1 MKPGRLSETFV
12 LIVSL
17 FMLTPIVSVIIMAFS
32 EAGTFTVSLHG
43 LSLTWFRAFFNSKVF
58 TDGFML
64 SLWLGLATSIIA
76 TTLGCL
82 ASVAIGRMGSRLARL
97 CETLMVT
104 PILVPHILFGA
115 ALLLFFLNSS
125 YKGTFVPL
133 LLGHVI
139 IALPYS
145 VQTILA
151 GMSGMN
157 PTLLEAAI
165 NLGAGPF
172 QAFRKVT
179 FPLLRSSLLSAAIFA
194 FVISFNDV
202 SLAIFLTGPQTT
214 TLPAVI
220 YSDVVNLG
228 QPTVAAAS
236 TLQIALIVVF
246 LLLFRKQLEQRFAR

>member
-125 YKGTFVPL
+125 YKGTRTAAPWACDYRTAIFCPDNSGGNVR
-133 LLGHVI
+133 HESD
-139 IALPYS
+139 IARGCHKPWSRS
-145 VQTILA
+145 V
-151 GMSGMN
+151 SS
-157 PTLLEAAI
+157 
-165 NLGAGPF
+165 
-172 QAFRKVT
+172 
-179 FPLLRSSLLSAAIFA
+179 FPESDLSAVA
-194 FVISFNDV
+194 VE
-202 SLAIFLTGPQTT
+202 LAICSYLCVRYFL
-214 TLPAVI
+214 
-220 YSDVVNLG
+220 
-228 QPTVAAAS
+228 
-236 TLQIALIVVF
+236 
-246 LLLFRKQLEQRFAR
+246 